1 MYLFLIKSEEKN
13 PQISIH
19 ITLYY
24 TCGIIFAV
32 NIISVLQVVNFFLF
46 KIQNKLYIQCLYHK
60 MNLICKLDFM
70 LIENK
75 SIWIFLNL
83 HIYYKPVFSTTVNK
97 LLFACNKISLHGY
110 RENIIVI
117 KKFFKVFRIFGR
129 LRCEHKCI
137 ES

>member
-1 MYLFLIKSEEKN
+1 MYLFLIKTKEKKTHKL
-13 PQISIH
+13 QYILH
-19 ITLYY
+19 YITH
-24 TCGIIFAV
+24 V
-32 NIISVLQVVNFFLF
+32 VQVVNFFLF

-70 LIENK
+70 LTENK

-97 LLFACNKISLHGY
+97 LLFACNKISLRGY

-117 KKFFKVFRIFGR
+117 KKSFIWKAS
-129 LRCEHKCI
+129 LRT
-137 ES
+137 

>member
-1 MYLFLIKSEEKN
+1 MYLFLIKTKEKT
-13 PQISIH
+13 PQITIH

-46 KIQNKLYIQCLYHK
+46 KIQNTLYIQCLYHK

-70 LIENK
+70 LKENK

-83 HIYYKPVFSTTVNK
+83 HISYKPVFSTTVNK
-97 LLFACNKISLHGY
+97 LLFACNKILLHGY

-117 KKFFKVFRIFGR
+117 KKSAS
-129 LRCEHKCI
+129 LRT
-137 ES
+137 